1 MELEISPEPDPAERA
16 AILAALE
23 ADDAERSAA
32 SPWADA
38 LLPRRDGAAGT
49 EP

>member
-1 MELEISPEPDPAERA
+1 VAHEISPEPDEAERA
-16 AILAALE
+16 AILAALAAE
-23 ADDAERSAA
+23 AAEERAV

-38 LLPRRDGAAGT
+38 LLPRRHAEDD